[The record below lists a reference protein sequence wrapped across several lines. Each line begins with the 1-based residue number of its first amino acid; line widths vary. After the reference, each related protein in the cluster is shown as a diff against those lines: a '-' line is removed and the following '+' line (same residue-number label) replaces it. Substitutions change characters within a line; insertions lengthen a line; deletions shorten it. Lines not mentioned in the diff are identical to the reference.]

1 MLSIVFS
8 SPSSVLSRTMGP
20 RSSFEPST
28 ASPLL
33 PSPKV
38 VDALRD
44 ARGVLREARRVR
56 EAVLRRALLAPHGHE
71 LLGGRLL
78 AEAARRLR
86 GRGSLLQERGD
97 GLGRLLIGV
106 ALRGAAL
113 LGDGLADFL
122 VTRLPVGALAVA
134 TAVERL
140 AAGAGRRLA
149 VLEGLAA
156 GGTGLGEGHAG
167 RVGEIDPRSNTR
179 LQALC

>member
-8 SPSSVLSRTMGP
+8 SPPSGLSRTMGS

-28 ASPLL
+28 SSP
-33 PSPKV
+33 
-38 VDALRD
+38 
-44 ARGVLREARRVR
+44 
-56 EAVLRRALLAPHGHE
+56 RRAARTASSYRDE
-71 LLGGRLL
+71 LVGRRLF

-97 GLGRLLIGV
+97 GLGRLLVGV

-113 LGDGLADFL
+113 VGDGLADFL
-122 VTRLPVGALAVA
+122 MTRLPVGALAVA

-156 GGTGLGEGHAG
+156 GGAILGERHA
-167 RVGEIDPRSNTR
+167 N
-179 LQALC
+179 